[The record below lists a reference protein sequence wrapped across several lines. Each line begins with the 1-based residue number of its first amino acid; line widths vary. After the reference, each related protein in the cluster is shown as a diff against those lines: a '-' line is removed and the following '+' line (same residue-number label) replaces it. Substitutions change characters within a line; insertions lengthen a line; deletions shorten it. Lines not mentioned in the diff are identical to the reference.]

1 MGFLLDT
8 IKQII
13 LENTRY
19 EILMQKFTEPKKKGK
34 EALMDKQTLMA
45 FMKADPTT
53 RQTDEE
59 INKVG
64 AYSQWI
70 IKQYMGLQQGC
81 DQAHGYDPK
90 PNSPWTQC
98 LVEKRRLFME
108 DLYKVTEDL
117 LKFDYLKKTT
127 KYTGEKDI
135 NKFQSTEQLYDAIK
149 DFDIS
154 KEELTTTKAERV
166 RDDVEVVHEDADWI
180 VMVPKTKEA
189 SCHYGGGESRWCT
202 ASKSSNYY
210 DHYSKQG
217 PLYMIMRKA
226 DSQKGPNE
234 SRSHQFHFESNSF
247 MNAEDRSID
256 LATFFNQYPE
266 LKPFFQDKFARY
278 LDTSF
283 GEKIEVRY
291 PSDTVSKYISI
302 YGFEDFFKR
311 IPKGLKRLDIEY
323 NDRQYGNDKKERP
336 GFALPDLSPYKNMEV
351 LHVEG
356 LLSEIPESVGQLQQL
371 EFISVPNNPNLR
383 EIPENVANLPNLEV
397 LNIKQTP
404 AKVPPALEDKASR
417 GELIIIR

>member
-1 MGFLLDT
+1 
-8 IKQII
+8 
-13 LENTRY
+13 
-19 EILMQKFTEPKKKGK
+19 
-34 EALMDKQTLMA
+34 
-45 FMKADPTT
+45 
-53 RQTDEE
+53 
-59 INKVG
+59 
-64 AYSQWI
+64 
-70 IKQYMGLQQGC
+70 
-81 DQAHGYDPK
+81 
-90 PNSPWTQC
+90 
-98 LVEKRRLFME
+98 
-108 DLYKVTEDL
+108 
-117 LKFDYLKKTT
+117 
-127 KYTGEKDI
+127 
-135 NKFQSTEQLYDAIK
+135 
-149 DFDIS
+149 
-154 KEELTTTKAERV
+154 
-166 RDDVEVVHEDADWI
+166 
-180 VMVPKTKEA
+180 
-189 SCHYGGGESRWCT
+189 
-202 ASKSSNYY
+202 
-210 DHYSKQG
+210 
-217 PLYMIMRKA
+217 
-226 DSQKGPNE
+226 
-234 SRSHQFHFESNSF
+234 

>member
-8 IKQII
+8 IKQLI
-13 LENTRY
+13 LEESRY
-19 EILMQKFTEPKKKGK
+19 EILMKKFTEPKKKGK
-34 EALMDKQTLMA
+34 APLMDKETLMA

-59 INKVG
+59 IKKVG
-64 AYSQWI
+64 AYSQWVV
-70 IKQYMGLQQGC
+70 KQYMNLQQSC
-81 DQAHGYDPK
+81 DGYGYDPS
-90 PNSPWTQC
+90 PNSEWSQC
-98 LVEKRRLFME
+98 LAESQRVFME

-117 LKFDYLKKTT
+117 LKFDYLKKTP

-135 NKFQSTEQLYDAIK
+135 NKFQNTQALYDAIK

-166 RDDVEVVHEDADWI
+166 RDDVDVVHEDADWI

-210 DHYSKQG
+210 DHYAKQG
-217 PLYMIMRKA
+217 PLYMIMRKD
-226 DSQKGPNE
+226 DSKKGPNE

-247 MNAEDRSID
+247 MNAEDRNID

-283 GEKIEVRY
+283 GDKIEVRY
-291 PSDTVSKYISI
+291 PNDTVSKYISI

-311 IPKGLKRLDIEY
+311 IPQGLKRLDIEY
-323 NDRQYGNDKKERP
+323 SDRGYGADKKERP

-356 LLSEIPESVGQLQQL
+356 LLSEIPSSVGQLQQL
-371 EFISVPNNPNLR
+371 EFISVPNNPNLK
-383 EIPENVANLPNLEV
+383 EIPEEVANLPNLEV
-397 LNIKQTP
+397 LNVKQTP
-404 AKVPPALEDKASR
+404 ASIPQALQDKANR
-417 GELIIIR
+417 GELIIIK

>member
-8 IKQII
+8 IKQLI
-13 LENTRY
+13 LEGSRY

-34 EALMDKQTLMA
+34 KALMDKETLMA

-59 INKVG
+59 IKKVG
-64 AYSQWI
+64 AYSQWV
-70 IKQYMGLQQGC
+70 IKQYMNLQQSCEGY
-81 DQAHGYDPK
+81 GYDPS
-90 PNSPWTQC
+90 PNSEWAKC
-98 LVEKRRLFME
+98 LAESQRLFME

-117 LKFDYLKKTT
+117 LKFDYLKKTG

-135 NKFQSTEQLYDAIK
+135 NKFQNTQALYDAIK
-149 DFDIS
+149 DFDVN
-154 KEELTTTKAERV
+154 KEELTTTKADRL

-180 VMVPKTKEA
+180 VMIPKSKEA

-217 PLYMIMRKA
+217 PLYMIMRKDDA
-226 DSQKGPNE
+226 KKGPNE

-247 MNAEDRSID
+247 MNAEDRNVD
-256 LATFFNQYPE
+256 LATFFNLYPE

-278 LDTSF
+278 LDTNF
-283 GEKIEVRY
+283 GDKIEVRY
-291 PSDTVSKYISI
+291 PNDTVSKYISI

-323 NDRQYGNDKKERP
+323 NDRGNSTKDRP
-336 GFALPDLSPYKNMEV
+336 GFALPDLTPYTNMEV

-356 LLSEIPESVGQLQQL
+356 LLSEIPESVGKLQKL
-371 EFISVPNNPNLR
+371 EFISVPNNPNLKS
-383 EIPENVANLPNLEV
+383 IPESVANLPNLEV
-397 LNIKQTP
+397 LNVKQTP
-404 AKVPPALEDKASR
+404 ATIPQALEDKAAR
-417 GELIIIR
+417 GELIIIK

>member
-8 IKQII
+8 IKQLI
-13 LENTRY
+13 LEESRY
-19 EILMQKFTEPKKKGK
+19 EILMKKFTEPKKKGK
-34 EALMDKQTLMA
+34 APLMDKETLMA

-59 INKVG
+59 IKKVG
-64 AYSQWI
+64 AYSQWVV
-70 IKQYMGLQQGC
+70 KQYMNLQQSC
-81 DQAHGYDPK
+81 DGYGYDPS
-90 PNSPWTQC
+90 PNSEWSQC
-98 LVEKRRLFME
+98 LAESQRVFME

-117 LKFDYLKKTT
+117 LKFDYLKKTG

-135 NKFQSTEQLYDAIK
+135 NKFQNTQALYDAIK

-154 KEELTTTKAERV
+154 KEELTTTKADRL

-180 VMVPKTKEA
+180 VMIPKSKES

-217 PLYMIMRKA
+217 PLYMIMRKDDA
-226 DSQKGPNE
+226 KKGPNE

-247 MNAEDRSID
+247 MNAEDRNVD
-256 LATFFNQYPE
+256 LATFFNTYPE

-278 LDTSF
+278 LEQNF
-283 GEKIEVRY
+283 GDKIEVRY
-291 PSDTVSKYISI
+291 PNDTVSKYISI

-311 IPKGLKRLDIEY
+311 IPVGLKRLDIEY
-323 NDRQYGNDKKERP
+323 TERGGDVSKRP
-336 GFALPDLSPYKNMEV
+336 GFALPDLTKYKQLEV

-356 LLSEIPESVGQLQQL
+356 LLSEIPESVGTLQNL
-371 EFISVPNNPNLR
+371 EFISVPNNPNLKT
-383 EIPENVANLPNLEV
+383 IPESVANLPNLEV

-404 AKVPPALEDKASR
+404 ATVPQSLQDKADR
-417 GELIIIR
+417 GELIIIK